1 MKLTNIPN
9 PFKRLLLSI
18 YTLKI
23 AHFLLFI
30 LTLVLLNC
38 DFKSSNDE
46 YVIAK
51 VNNDVLLQSEL
62 LQKIPP
68 QQFALADSAQIMRE
82 YIEQWIM
89 DRILL
94 QEAYRLRIH
103 REKDVMD
110 KINELTEDYILQIS
124 KDYIT
129 NELNP
134 DVTVSLDEARDYYQ
148 ENKDNFLL
156 DERFI
161 RFRFF
166 KANSLSEASRARQE
180 LLRGSDWEN
189 VVRSYALQPEYTLD
203 HSERFWPITRAASD
217 SPIMNR
223 YLQRI
228 GLSEISVIEK
238 VGNEYHF
245 VQLLEE
251 KPKGEHPDLEWLLS
265 EIQQW
270 LLLEKKRTSF
280 KSYQQNLYLQ
290 AEANNEIEIK
300 LPN

>member
-1 MKLTNIPN
+1 MGCD
-9 PFKRLLLSI
+9 
-18 YTLKI
+18 LK
-23 AHFLLFI
+23 
-30 LTLVLLNC
+30 NS
-38 DFKSSNDE
+38 KDE
-46 YVIAK
+46 YVLAK
-51 VNNDVLLQSEL
+51 VNNEILLRSEL
-62 LQKIPP
+62 LQKIPSY
-68 QQFALADSAQIMRE
+68 QFTLSDSAQVISNHTQ
-82 YIEQWIM
+82 QWVQ
-89 DRILL
+89 RILL
-94 QEAYRLRIH
+94 QEAYRLQIH
-103 REKDVMD
+103 RKRGANR
-110 KINELTEDYILQIS
+110 INELTEDYILQAS

-129 NELNP
+129 KELNQ

-148 ENKDNFLL
+148 EYKDNFLL
-156 DERFI
+156 EERFI

-166 KANSLSEASRARQE
+166 KSTRLNDASRARQE

-189 VVRSYALQPEYTLD
+189 VVRKYALTPEYILN
-203 HSERFWPITRAASD
+203 HSRRFWPISRAASE

-228 GLSEISVIEK
+228 GITEISVIEQ

-270 LLLEKKRTSF
+270 LLLEKKRTTF
-280 KSYQQNLYLQ
+280 KSYKQNLYLQ
-290 AEANNEIEIK
+290 AEANNEIEIN

>member
-1 MKLTNIPN
+1 MCCD
-9 PFKRLLLSI
+9 
-18 YTLKI
+18 LK
-23 AHFLLFI
+23 
-30 LTLVLLNC
+30 NS
-38 DFKSSNDE
+38 KDE
-46 YVIAK
+46 YVLAK
-51 VNNDVLLQSEL
+51 VNNEILLRSEL
-62 LQKIPP
+62 LQKIPTY
-68 QQFALADSAQIMRE
+68 QFTLSDSAQVISN
-82 YIEQWIM
+82 YTQQWVQE
-89 DRILL
+89 RILL
-94 QEAYRLRIH
+94 QEAYRLQIH
-103 REKDVMD
+103 RKKEVLNR
-110 KINELTEDYILQIS
+110 INELTEDYILQAS

-129 NELNP
+129 KELNQ

-148 ENKDNFLL
+148 EYKDNFLL
-156 DERFI
+156 EERFI

-166 KANSLSEASRARQE
+166 KSTRLNDASRARQE

-189 VVRSYALQPEYTLD
+189 VVRKYALTPEYILN
-203 HSERFWPITRAASD
+203 HSRRFWPISRAASE

-228 GLSEISVIEK
+228 GITEISVIEQ

-270 LLLEKKRTSF
+270 LLLEKKRTTF

-290 AEANNEIEIK
+290 AEANNEIEIN

>member
-1 MKLTNIPN
+1 M
-9 PFKRLLLSI
+9 
-18 YTLKI
+18 KI

-38 DFKSSNDE
+38 DIKSSNDE

-62 LQKIPP
+62 MQKIPP
-68 QQFALADSAQIMRE
+68 QQFALADSAQIMRD
-82 YIEQWIM
+82 YTQQWIM

-103 REKDVMD
+103 REKEVMD

-129 NELNP
+129 KELNP
-134 DVTVSLDEARDYYQ
+134 DVTVSIDEARDYYQ

-156 DERFI
+156 NERFI

-166 KANSLSEASRARQE
+166 KTNSLNEASRARQE

>member
-1 MKLTNIPN
+1 M
-9 PFKRLLLSI
+9 
-18 YTLKI
+18 KI
-23 AHFLLFI
+23 ARFLPVFLF
-30 LTLVLLNC
+30 LVLFSC

-51 VNNDVLLQSEL
+51 VNNDVLLHSEL
-62 LQKIPP
+62 MQKIPP
-68 QQFALADSAQIMRE
+68 QQFVFADSTQIIRN
-82 YIEQWIM
+82 YVQQWVQ

-103 REKDVMD
+103 REKEVLDR
-110 KINELTEDYILQIS
+110 INKLTEAYILQVS

-129 NELNP
+129 KELNP
-134 DVTVSLDEARDYYQ
+134 DITVSLDEARDYYQ
-148 ENKDNFLL
+148 ENKNNFLL

-166 KANSLSEASRARQE
+166 KSTRLNDASRARQE

-189 VVRSYALQPEYTLD
+189 VVRKYALLPEYTLD

-290 AEANNEIEIK
+290 AEANNEIEIN